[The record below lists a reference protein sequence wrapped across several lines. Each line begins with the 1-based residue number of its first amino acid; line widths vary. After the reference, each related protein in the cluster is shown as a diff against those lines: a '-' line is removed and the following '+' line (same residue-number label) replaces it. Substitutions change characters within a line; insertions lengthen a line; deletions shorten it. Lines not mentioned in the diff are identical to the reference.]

1 MVVLNKFCTF
11 AKSNRHYGNSKYYFV
26 TMKFYDRESERQ
38 TLQNMLLQSK
48 REGRMTVLMGRRR
61 IGKTELSVRCGDET
75 VLYFFVGKK
84 AEALLCQ
91 DYIREIQEKLDA
103 PILGTPNSF
112 SEVFR
117 FVLKLSESRPFTLVI
132 DEFQNFLKINPSI
145 FSDIQRDWDL
155 HKRSSHLNLIISGS
169 VFTLMTKIFEDKEE
183 PLFGR
188 ADQKM
193 TLEPFTTDVL
203 KKILSDFNPDYTS
216 EDLLALYSITGGV
229 PWYVTLLLDK
239 GKTDRN
245 AMLAALTEENSPF
258 INEGRNILIEEFGID
273 YITYFSILTCIASGM
288 KTRSEIENELGN
300 NNIGSY
306 LVKLEDYYKVIHKS
320 LPIFAKENSKKVRY
334 QLNDCFL
341 IFWFRFLYKYQALV
355 ENKALKSLG
364 EIIQRDY
371 SSVSGFMM
379 ENYFRKK
386 FQEEGRYIVG
396 KWWDRKGGNEI
407 DLIVVDPIT
416 KEAWIYELKKQGYR
430 YKESEFREK
439 VDNVLSQ
446 TPELRKLTIH
456 LGTLS
461 LEDM

>member
-1 MVVLNKFCTF
+1 
-11 AKSNRHYGNSKYYFV
+11 
-26 TMKFYDRESERQ
+26 MKFYDRESEQ
-38 TLQNMLLQSK
+38 QALQNMLQQSK
-48 REGRMTVLMGRRR
+48 REARMTVLMGRRR
-61 IGKTELSVRCGDET
+61 IGKTELSIRCGNET

-84 AEALLCQ
+84 AETLLCQ
-91 DYIREIQEKLDA
+91 DYVREIREKMDS
-103 PILGTPNSF
+103 PILGTPSSF

-117 FVLKLSESRPFTLVI
+117 FVLQLSESRSFTLVI
-132 DEFQNFLKINPSI
+132 DEFQNFLRVNPSI

-155 HKRSSHLNLIISGS
+155 HKRTSHLNLIISGS

-203 KKILSDFNPDYTS
+203 KQILSDFNPDYTP
-216 EDLLALYSITGGV
+216 EDLLTLYSITGGV

-239 GKTDRN
+239 GNTSRDK
-245 AMLAALTEENSPF
+245 MLAALTVENSPF
-258 INEGRNILIEEFGID
+258 INEGKNILIEEFGTD
-273 YITYFSILTCIASGM
+273 YVTYFSILTCIASGM

-300 NNIGSY
+300 NNIGPY
-306 LVKLEDYYKVIHKS
+306 LVKLEDYYKVITKS
-320 LPIFAKENSKKVRY
+320 LPIFAKTNSKKVRY

-341 IFWFRFLYKYQALV
+341 IFWFRFFYKYQALV
-355 ENKALKSLG
+355 ENKALKALG

-379 ENYFRKK
+379 ERYFIKK
-386 FQEEGRYIVG
+386 FQEEGRFIIG
-396 KWWDRKGGNEI
+396 KWWNRKGSNEI
-407 DLIVVDPIT
+407 DLIVVDPIA

-430 YKESEFREK
+430 YKEDEFRKK
-439 VDNVLSQ
+439 VDNMLSQ

-456 LGTLS
+456 LGSLS
-461 LEDM
+461 LDDM

>member
-1 MVVLNKFCTF
+1 MP
-11 AKSNRHYGNSKYYFV
+11 
-26 TMKFYDRESERQ
+26 MKFYDRESEQQ
-38 TLQNMLLQSK
+38 TLQSVLQQSK
-48 REGRMTVLMGRRR
+48 LEARMTVLMGRRR
-61 IGKTELSVRCGDET
+61 IGKTELSLRCGDET

-84 AEALLCQ
+84 AEALLCK
-91 DYIREIQEKLDA
+91 DYMREIREKLDA
-103 PILGTPNSF
+103 PILGHPTSF

-117 FVLKLSESRPFTLVI
+117 FVLQLSESRPFTLII

-155 HKRSSHLNLIISGS
+155 YKRSSCLNLIISGS

-188 ADQKM
+188 ADQRM
-193 TLEPFTTDVL
+193 MLEPFTTNVL
-203 KKILSDFNPDYTS
+203 RQILGDYNPDYTP
-216 EDLLALYSITGGV
+216 EDLLVLYSITGGV

-239 GKTDRN
+239 GMTNKD
-245 AMLAALTEENSPF
+245 AMLAALTEDNSPF
-258 INEGRNILIEEFGID
+258 INEGKNILIEEFGTD
-273 YITYFSILTCIASGM
+273 YVTYFSILTCIANGM

-300 NNIGSY
+300 NNIGPY
-306 LVKLEDYYKVIHKS
+306 LVKLEDYYKVITKS

-334 QLNDCFL
+334 QLSDCFL
-341 IFWFRFLYKYQALV
+341 TFWFRFFYKYQALV
-355 ENKALKSLG
+355 ENKALKALG

-371 SSVSGFMM
+371 NSVSGFMM
-379 ENYFRKK
+379 ERYFMKK
-386 FQEEGRYIVG
+386 FQEEGRYIIG
-396 KWWDRKGGNEI
+396 KWWDRKGCNEI
-407 DLIVVDPIT
+407 DLIVVDPIA

-430 YKESEFREK
+430 YKETEFREK

-456 LGTLS
+456 LGSLS

>member
-1 MVVLNKFCTF
+1 
-11 AKSNRHYGNSKYYFV
+11 
-26 TMKFYDRESERQ
+26 MKFYDRESELQ
-38 TLQNMLLQSK
+38 SLQNVLQQSK
-48 REGRMTVLMGRRR
+48 SEARMTVLTGRRR
-61 IGKTELSVRCGDET
+61 IGKTVLSVRCGDET

-84 AEALLCQ
+84 AETLLCQ
-91 DYIREIQEKLDA
+91 DYVREIREKLDA
-103 PILGTPNSF
+103 PILGIPSTF

-117 FVLKLSESRPFTLVI
+117 FVLQLSESRPFTLVI
-132 DEFQNFLKINPSI
+132 DEFQNFLKVNPSV

-193 TLEPFTTDVL
+193 VLEPFTTDVL
-203 KKILSDFNPDYTS
+203 KQILSDYNPDYKP

-229 PWYVTLLLDK
+229 PWYVTLMLDK
-239 GKTDRN
+239 GYTSRDK
-245 AMLAALTEENSPF
+245 MLAALTEENSPF
-258 INEGRNILIEEFGID
+258 INEGRNILIEEFGTD
-273 YITYFSILTCIASGM
+273 YVTYFSILTCIAGGM
-288 KTRSEIENELGN
+288 KTRSEIENELAN
-300 NNIGSY
+300 NNIGPY
-306 LVKLEDYYKVIHKS
+306 LVKLENYYKVINKS

-334 QLNDCFL
+334 QLNDCFM
-341 IFWFRFLYKYQALV
+341 IFWFRFFYKYQALV
-355 ENKALKSLG
+355 ENKALKALG
-364 EIIQRDY
+364 EIIRRDY

-379 ENYFRKK
+379 ERYFMKK
-386 FQEEGRYIVG
+386 YQEAGRYIIG

-407 DLIVVDPIT
+407 DLIVVDPIA

-430 YKESEFREK
+430 YKEDEFREK

-446 TPELRKLTIH
+446 TPELRKLTVH
-456 LGTLS
+456 LGSLS